1 MTRRQRH
8 GWSTFKEPPPPH
20 QRRMHSERA
29 FQDFDTR
36 WMENTRT
43 CRASM
48 ELVAGMEMH
57 GVAWRVQTAS
67 EWHGHGMPGP
77 KRHGMPG

>member
-1 MTRRQRH
+1 MTRRQRR

-29 FQDFDTR
+29 FQDLDTR

-43 CRASM
+43 CRASSSTGSM
-48 ELVAGMEMH
+48 LG
-57 GVAWRVQTAS
+57 
-67 EWHGHGMPGP
+67 EWHGMAWHGMA
-77 KRHGMPG
+77 RDEHLRMVSMA